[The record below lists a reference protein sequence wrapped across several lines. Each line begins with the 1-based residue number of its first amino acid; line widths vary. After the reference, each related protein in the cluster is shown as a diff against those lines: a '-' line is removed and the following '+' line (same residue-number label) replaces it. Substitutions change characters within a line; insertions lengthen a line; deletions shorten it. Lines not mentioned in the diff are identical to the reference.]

1 MSSDKKIKKDKEI
14 FLELE
19 AQIKGEPWLSILTSV
34 PASIIVGWQGSA
46 AVCSCC
52 FRAVLW

>member
-19 AQIKGEPWLSILTSV
+19 AQIKGEPW
-34 PASIIVGWQGSA
+34 
-46 AVCSCC
+46 
-52 FRAVLW
+52 